1 MSLDASLTRLK
12 AAADRLAA
20 TMARLREVRMRSALA
35 SEASILPRWR
45 AHNVRVHKTTFMR
58 GQMGEPE
65 VQLLQK
71 IISAPMGFDFAQ
83 TMARKNELRK
93 R

>member
-1 MSLDASLTRLK
+1 
-12 AAADRLAA
+12 
-20 TMARLREVRMRSALA
+20 MRQALA

-71 IISAPMGFDFAQ
+71 IISAQMGWNFGQ
-83 TMARKNELRK
+83 VIARKDELRK